1 MGPPFPSM
9 GQEIPSEPSAQEPG
23 PTACRRVT
31 VPNAAGLHARPCH
44 ALASTALGFQGDV
57 EVSCCGRR
65 ANGKSI
71 LELMTLHAAHG
82 AELEFSARGPD
93 AEALVAA
100 LSALV
105 AAGFGEPS

>member
-1 MGPPFPSM
+1 M
-9 GQEIPSEPSAQEPG
+9 GQEIPSESRADE
-23 PTACRRVT
+23 TRLAASRRVR

-44 ALASTALGFQGDV
+44 ALASTALGFQSDV
-57 EVSCCGRR
+57 EVSCSGRR

-71 LELMTLHAAHG
+71 LELMTLHAAQG

-93 AEALVAA
+93 AAALVAA

-105 AAGFGEPS
+105 DAGFGEPS

>member
-1 MGPPFPSM
+1 M
-9 GQEIPSEPSAQEPG
+9 GQENPSGAEADRDAPVV
-23 PTACRRVT
+23 TRRVR

-44 ALASTALGFQGDV
+44 ALASTALGFQSDV
-57 EVSCCGRR
+57 EVSCSGRR

-71 LELMTLHAAHG
+71 LELMTLHAAQG

-93 AEALVAA
+93 AAALVAA

-105 AAGFGEPS
+105 DAGFGEPS